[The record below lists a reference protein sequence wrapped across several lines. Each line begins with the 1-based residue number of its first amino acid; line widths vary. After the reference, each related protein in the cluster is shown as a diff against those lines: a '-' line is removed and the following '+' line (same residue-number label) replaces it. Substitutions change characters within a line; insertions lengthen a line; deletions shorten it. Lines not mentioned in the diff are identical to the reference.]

1 MESTLSSILL
11 AALLWLAVVCQGS
24 LAHTINIRGVQPD
37 FPLVV
42 LSCGSI
48 LVGGVGGTWLGFWAG
63 LLAAVSFPQA
73 YGSLFFSRI
82 AAGAFAGSVGQ
93 NLIRDNI
100 LVPSLVTIASTLLAE
115 MLTALLAPGYVFHHL
130 RHWVSL
136 TCGELC
142 YNALLAIP
150 VFLFLRGIRVGQV
163 TEDYFG
169 RPLS

>member
-1 MESTLSSILL
+1 MGSIRSTLLV
-11 AALLWLAVVCQGS
+11 AALLWLAVIGQGT
-24 LAHTINIRGVQPD
+24 LAHAINIHGVQPD

-42 LSCGSI
+42 LSCGSL

-93 NLIRDNI
+93 NLIRDNM
-100 LVPSLVTIASTLLAE
+100 LVPPLVTVASTLLAE

-130 RHWVSL
+130 RHWVML
-136 TCGELC
+136 MGGELL

-150 VFLFLRGIRVGQV
+150 LFLFLRGIRVGQV

-169 RPLS
+169 RSFS